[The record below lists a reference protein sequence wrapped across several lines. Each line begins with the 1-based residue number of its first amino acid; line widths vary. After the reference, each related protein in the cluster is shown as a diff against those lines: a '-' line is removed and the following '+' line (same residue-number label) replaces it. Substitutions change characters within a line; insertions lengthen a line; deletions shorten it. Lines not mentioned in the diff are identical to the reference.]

1 MIRQMTVHVDMHL
14 WQVTMLE
21 LEGTAGITDENVNQ
35 SQPMVR
41 AMLVQRMEM
50 IWRCCEPHIDVP
62 VDGEGSPLYKA
73 DPRFV
78 EAGIRVCD
86 RLARWFKLEQPQVS
100 GNEPDKASLMDQR
113 ELARQ
118 QVLELSARMAPPT
131 P

>member
-1 MIRQMTVHVDMHL
+1 
-14 WQVTMLE
+14 MLE
-21 LEGTAGITDENVNQ
+21 LESSAGITEENVNQ
-35 SQPMVR
+35 SQPLVR
-41 AMLVQRMEM
+41 ALVVQRLEK
-50 IWRCCEPHIDVP
+50 IWRTCEPHIEVP

-86 RLARWFKLEQPQVS
+86 RLAKLYHLEQPQVS

-118 QVLELSARMAPPT
+118 QVLELSARMSPT
-131 P
+131 SPTD